1 MSNNLN
7 KNLSS
12 FSSNLI
18 VSNNDNNDNNDND
31 NNDKNNSFEEE
42 FPFEWCHGICYCR
55 CGYRG

>member
-18 VSNNDNNDNNDND
+18 VSNNDNNDNN
-31 NNDKNNSFEEE
+31 NSFEEE